1 MDWSEPIDLYCERT
15 DPGFWAEPLNAVSN
29 LAFLIA
35 AAAAFVRWRRA
46 GASDWPLLA
55 LIAVTALVGI
65 GSFIFHTVATRGA
78 ALLDVVPIALFIY
91 SYLFLALRRF
101 FRLPLIASIC
111 IVAAFAALS
120 YGLQEIAPPDLLN
133 GSYGY
138 LPALVATLVVGLLRR
153 SESSG
158 RIILAAA
165 GALAVSLIFRTIDMA
180 VCNALPLGT
189 HFLWHGLNGVV
200 LYWLLRA
207 ALNRAAYSDHDS
219 AGASAPMR
227 PLR

>member
-15 DPGFWAEPLNAVSN
+15 DPGFWAEPLNGVSN
-29 LAFLIA
+29 LAFLLA

-46 GASDWPLLA
+46 GASDWLLLL
-55 LIAVTALVGI
+55 LIIITGLVGI
-65 GSFIFHTVATRGA
+65 GSFIFHTMATRGA

-101 FRLPLIASIC
+101 FRLPLIASVC
-111 IVAAFAALS
+111 ILAAFAALS
-120 YGLQEIAPPDLLN
+120 YGLQEVAPPDLLN

-138 LPALVATLVVGLLRR
+138 LPALIAMLVVGLLRR
-153 SESSG
+153 NETSG
-158 RIILAAA
+158 RMILAAA
-165 GALAVSLIFRTIDMA
+165 GALAVSLIFRTIDLA
-180 VCNALPLGT
+180 VCDAFPLGT
-189 HFLWHGLNGVV
+189 HFLWHGLNGVA

-207 ALNRAAYSDHDS
+207 ALNRVACPDHC